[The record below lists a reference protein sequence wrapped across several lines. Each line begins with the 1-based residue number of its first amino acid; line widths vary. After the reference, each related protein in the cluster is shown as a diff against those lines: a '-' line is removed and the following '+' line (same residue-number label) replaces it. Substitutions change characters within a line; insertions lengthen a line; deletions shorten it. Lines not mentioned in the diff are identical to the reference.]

1 VFPTH
6 RFLSPASPFPTRW
19 LPRLVRHFSSGTM
32 RMLRLPTARPLALRF
47 PSNKGYLLDS
57 SFFRS
62 PRVSGVPP
70 AAPGRW
76 STGLASPL
84 RFFLSWRKSVGSLM
98 FPENPFVRLP
108 CSQTPVGSPRQAL
121 AAFRC
126 CPRCQD
132 DEGSS
137 IDHYFEAQSHGFRTA
152 PYASCRH
159 R

>member
-1 VFPTH
+1 
-6 RFLSPASPFPTRW
+6 
-19 LPRLVRHFSSGTM
+19 
-32 RMLRLPTARPLALRF
+32 MLRLPTARLLDLRF
-47 PSNKGYLLDS
+47 PSIQGYLLDS

-62 PRVSGVPP
+62 PRASGVPP

-76 STGLASPL
+76 STGLAAPLPVLSLLEEACRISQVPRVPFRAFALLLDPGRISTPSLFAAL
-84 RFFLSWRKSVGSLM
+84 RF
-98 FPENPFVRLP
+98 
-108 CSQTPVGSPRQAL
+108 
-121 AAFRC
+121 
-126 CPRCQD
+126 CPRGQD